1 MPLPEISGA
10 AQEVLKGM
18 VQVLCVCSEVVHY

>member
-18 VQVLCVCSEVVHY
+18 VQVLSVCSEVVLF